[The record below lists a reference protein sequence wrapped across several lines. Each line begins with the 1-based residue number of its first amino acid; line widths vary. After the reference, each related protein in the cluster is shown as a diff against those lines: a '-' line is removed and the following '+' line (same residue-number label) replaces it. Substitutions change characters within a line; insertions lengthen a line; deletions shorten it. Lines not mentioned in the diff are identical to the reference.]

1 MPKDH
6 RTQFLQIE
14 STPPTRRSE
23 ALQLLRIGESRIQR
37 MLAAESRGQLDM
49 LGLFHARRGQ
59 ELVGAAWGQVIP
71 GRTAFCWPACLVP
84 GEPDDTACHL
94 QAAVDDYLDRA
105 PVAVVQA
112 VLPVRAVIDAMRLVR
127 AGYQHLAE
135 LDYLVCHSD
144 RFPSEKPDCGL
155 NFEPYSPLQTTRL
168 EKLVERTYVDSL
180 DCVGLDGMR
189 PIADVLVGYRKT
201 GQHRPDW
208 WLIATHAG
216 QDVGCVLLAD
226 HPEHDQCELMYLGM
240 VPEVRGRGWGVG
252 ATRHVQWMMRGIA
265 RERMVLAVD
274 DNNWPA
280 QGVYSITGFDVWDR
294 RCVYMRR
301 TPDESSR

>member
-37 MLAAESRGQLDM
+37 MLAAESRGETDM
-49 LGLFHARRGQ
+49 RGLFHARRGQ

-84 GEPDDTACHL
+84 WEPDDTAIQL
-94 QAAVDDYLDRA
+94 QTAVDDYLDRA
-105 PVAVVQA
+105 SVAVVQA
-112 VLPVRAVIDAMRLVR
+112 VLPVRAVTDATRLVR

-135 LDYLVCHSD
+135 LNYLVCFRD
-144 RFPSEKPDCGL
+144 RFPHEKPDCGL
-155 NFEPYSPLQTTRL
+155 NFEPCFPSQTARL

-189 PIADVLVGYRKT
+189 PIADVLVGYRET
-201 GQHRPDW
+201 GRYRADW

-252 ATRHVQWMMRGIA
+252 ATRHVQWMMRGIS

-274 DNNWPA
+274 DDNWPA

-294 RCVYMRR
+294 RCVYVRR
-301 TPDESSR
+301 TREESSR